1 MGFFVFKIYLRL
13 TNFLHI
19 FHDLISLDGQAFI
32 NVVAK
37 FMVEFPNSRFLNR
50 KTQPSMFTLVLLASI
65 SALAMNSFLPS
76 LPNMAEHFGSSTSI
90 MGLSVGIYLGAS
102 AVFQI
107 LVGPLSD
114 RIGRR
119 TVSLWA
125 LVIFILVSFACVYAP
140 NTESFMALRGLQ
152 AIAACTFVLARA
164 IVRDTTE
171 TQASGSKIAYISMGT
186 AICPMFG
193 PALGG
198 LMGGWFGWEA
208 NFWFIGG
215 LGILI
220 LIVAYFDLG
229 ETVPENTSGFREQFS
244 EYPELLKSRRFWGY
258 CLASA
263 FGAGAFFAYLGGGPF
278 VGSIVYNLSPEK
290 LGLYFGAPAIGY
302 FLGNFLSGRY
312 TTRFGI
318 DAMILWGLWI
328 IFSGLSLSMVF
339 SYLGYGSVETFFGF
353 MILVGL
359 GNGLSIPNSTAGML
373 SVRPHLAGTASGLG
387 GAMMIA
393 IGAALST
400 LAGAF
405 LVPGSNEMPLLLL
418 MWFSALSGVG
428 VILYVRLRNKKL
440 QTFVS

>member
-1 MGFFVFKIYLRL
+1 MGCFVFKIYLRL

-76 LPNMAEHFGSSTSI
+76 LPNMAVHFGSSTSI

-418 MWFSALSGVG
+418 MWFSSLSGVG

>member
-1 MGFFVFKIYLRL
+1 
-13 TNFLHI
+13 
-19 FHDLISLDGQAFI
+19 
-32 NVVAK
+32 
-37 FMVEFPNSRFLNR
+37 
-50 KTQPSMFTLVLLASI
+50 LASI

-76 LPNMAEHFGSSTSI
+76 LPNMAEHFGSSTAL
-90 MGLSVGIYLGAS
+90 MGLSVGVYLGTS
-102 AVFQI
+102 AIFQI

-125 LVIFILVSFACVYAP
+125 LIIFIVVSISCVYAP
-140 NTESFMALRGLQ
+140 NTFVFMFLRALQ
-152 AIAACTFVLARA
+152 AIAACTFVVARA

-198 LMGGWFGWEA
+198 LMDGWFGWEA

-215 LGILI
+215 LGLFILI
-220 LIVAYFDLG
+220 IAYFDLG
-229 ETVPENTSGFREQFS
+229 ETVPENTQGFRQQFS
-244 EYPELLKSRRFWGY
+244 EYPELLLSRRFWGY

-278 VGSIVYNLSPEK
+278 VGSIVYNLSPEM

-302 FLGNFLSGRY
+302 FFGNFLSGRF
-312 TTRFGI
+312 TIRFGI

-328 IFSGLSLSMVF
+328 IFSGLSLSMVC
-339 SYLGYGSVETFFGF
+339 SYIGYGTVETFFGF
-353 MILVGL
+353 MIFVGL
-359 GNGLSIPNSTAGML
+359 GNGLTIPNATAGML

-405 LVPGSNEMPLLLL
+405 LVPGSNEMPLLML
-418 MWFSALSGVG
+418 MWFSSLSGVA
-428 VILYVRLRNKKL
+428 VIIYVGQRNKKL
-440 QTFVS
+440 KKSF

>member
-1 MGFFVFKIYLRL
+1 ML
-13 TNFLHI
+13 
-19 FHDLISLDGQAFI
+19 
-32 NVVAK
+32 
-37 FMVEFPNSRFLNR
+37 M
-50 KTQPSMFTLVLLASI
+50 LVLLASI

-76 LPNMAEHFGSSTSI
+76 LPNMAEHFGSSTAL
-90 MGLSVGIYLGAS
+90 MGLSVGVYLGTS
-102 AVFQI
+102 AIFQI

-125 LVIFILVSFACVYAP
+125 LIIFSVVSISCVYAP
-140 NTESFMALRGLQ
+140 NTFVFMFLRALQ
-152 AIAACTFVLARA
+152 AIAACTFVVARA

-198 LMGGWFGWEA
+198 LMDGWFGWEA

-215 LGILI
+215 LGLLI
-220 LIVAYFDLG
+220 LVIAYFDLG
-229 ETVPENTSGFREQFS
+229 ETVPENTQGFRQQFS
-244 EYPELLKSRRFWGY
+244 EYPELLLSRRFWGY

-278 VGSIVYNLSPEK
+278 VGSIVYNLSPEM

-302 FLGNFLSGRY
+302 FFGNFLSGRF
-312 TTRFGI
+312 TIRFGI

-328 IFSGLSLSMVF
+328 IFSGLSLSMVC
-339 SYLGYGSVETFFGF
+339 SYIGYGTVETFFGF
-353 MILVGL
+353 MIFVGL
-359 GNGLSIPNSTAGML
+359 GNGLTIPNATAGML

-405 LVPGSNEMPLLLL
+405 LVPGSNEMPLLML
-418 MWFSALSGVG
+418 MWLSSLSGVA
-428 VILYVRLRNKKL
+428 VIIYVGQRNKKL
-440 QTFVS
+440 KKSV

>member
-1 MGFFVFKIYLRL
+1 ML
-13 TNFLHI
+13 
-19 FHDLISLDGQAFI
+19 
-32 NVVAK
+32 
-37 FMVEFPNSRFLNR
+37 
-50 KTQPSMFTLVLLASI
+50 TLVLLASI

-76 LPNMAEHFGSSTSI
+76 LPNMAEHFGSSTAL
-90 MGLSVGIYLGAS
+90 MGLSVGVYLGTS
-102 AVFQI
+102 AIFQI

-125 LVIFILVSFACVYAP
+125 LIIFSVVSISCVYAP
-140 NTESFMALRGLQ
+140 NTFVFMVLRALQ
-152 AIAACTFVLARA
+152 AIAACTFVVARA

-198 LMGGWFGWEA
+198 LLDGWFGWEA

-215 LGILI
+215 LGIFILLI
-220 LIVAYFDLG
+220 AYFDLG
-229 ETVPENTSGFREQFS
+229 ETVPENTQGFRQQFS
-244 EYPELLKSRRFWGY
+244 EYPELLLSRRFWGY

-278 VGSIVYNLSPEK
+278 VGSIVYNLSPEM

-302 FLGNFLSGRY
+302 FFGNFLSGRF
-312 TTRFGI
+312 TILFGI

-328 IFSGLSLSMVF
+328 IFSGLSLSMVC
-339 SYLGYGSVETFFGF
+339 SYVGYGTVETFFGF
-353 MILVGL
+353 MIFVGL
-359 GNGLSIPNSTAGML
+359 GNGLTIPNATAGML

-405 LVPGSNEMPLLLL
+405 LIPGSNEMPLLML
-418 MWFSALSGVG
+418 MWFSSLSGVA
-428 VILYVRLRNKKL
+428 VIIYVRQRNKRLKK
-440 QTFVS
+440 TV

>member
-1 MGFFVFKIYLRL
+1 M
-13 TNFLHI
+13 
-19 FHDLISLDGQAFI
+19 
-32 NVVAK
+32 AK
-37 FMVEFPNSRFLNR
+37 FPKPVFLNR
-50 KTQPSMFTLVLLASI
+50 ETQPSMLMLVLLASI

-76 LPNMAEHFGSSTSI
+76 LPNMAEHFGSSTAL
-90 MGLSVGIYLGAS
+90 MGLSVGVYLGTS
-102 AVFQI
+102 AIFQI

-125 LVIFILVSFACVYAP
+125 LIIFSVVSISCVYAP
-140 NTESFMALRGLQ
+140 NTFVFMVLRALQ
-152 AIAACTFVLARA
+152 AIAACTFVVARA

-198 LMGGWFGWEA
+198 LLDGWFGWEA

-215 LGILI
+215 LGIFILLI
-220 LIVAYFDLG
+220 AYFDLG
-229 ETVPENTSGFREQFS
+229 ETVPENTQGFRQQFS
-244 EYPELLKSRRFWGY
+244 EYPELLLSRRFWGY

-278 VGSIVYNLSPEK
+278 VGSIVYNLSPEM

-302 FLGNFLSGRY
+302 FFGNFLSGRF
-312 TTRFGI
+312 TILFGI

-328 IFSGLSLSMVF
+328 IFSGLSLSMVC
-339 SYLGYGSVETFFGF
+339 SYFGYGTVETFFGF
-353 MILVGL
+353 MIFVGL
-359 GNGLSIPNSTAGML
+359 GNGLTIPNATAGML

-405 LVPGSNEMPLLLL
+405 LVPGSNEMPLLML
-418 MWFSALSGVG
+418 MWFSSLSGVA
-428 VILYVRLRNKKL
+428 VIIYVRQRNKRLKKL
-440 QTFVS
+440 SNAGAP

>member
-1 MGFFVFKIYLRL
+1 MGCSVFKIYLRL

-19 FHDLISLDGQAFI
+19 FLDLISLDGQAFI

-76 LPNMAEHFGSSTSI
+76 LPNMAVHFGSSTSI

-418 MWFSALSGVG
+418 MWFSSLSGVG

>member
-1 MGFFVFKIYLRL
+1 
-13 TNFLHI
+13 
-19 FHDLISLDGQAFI
+19 
-32 NVVAK
+32 
-37 FMVEFPNSRFLNR
+37 MVEFSKPVFLNR
-50 KTQPSMFTLVLLASI
+50 ETQPSMLTLVLLASI

-76 LPNMAEHFGSSTSI
+76 LPNMAEHFGSSTAL
-90 MGLSVGIYLGAS
+90 MGLSVGVYLGAS
-102 AVFQI
+102 AIFQI

-125 LVIFILVSFACVYAP
+125 LIIFSVVSISCVYAP
-140 NTESFMALRGLQ
+140 NIFVFMFLRALQ
-152 AIAACTFVLARA
+152 AIAACTFVVARA
-164 IVRDTTE
+164 VVRDTTE

-198 LMGGWFGWEA
+198 LLDGWFGWEA

-215 LGILI
+215 LGFFIL
-220 LIVAYFDLG
+220 LIAYFDLG
-229 ETVPENTSGFREQFS
+229 ETVPENTQGFRQQFS
-244 EYPELLKSRRFWGY
+244 EYPELLLSRRFWGY

-278 VGSIVYNLSPEK
+278 VGSIVYNLSPEM

-302 FLGNFLSGRY
+302 FFGNFLSGRF
-312 TTRFGI
+312 TILFGI

-328 IFSGLSLSMVF
+328 IFSGLSLSMVC
-339 SYLGYGSVETFFGF
+339 SYVGYGTVETFFGF
-353 MILVGL
+353 MIFVGL
-359 GNGLSIPNSTAGML
+359 GNGLTIPNATAGML

-405 LVPGSNEMPLLLL
+405 LIPGSNEMPLLML
-418 MWFSALSGVG
+418 MWFSSLSGVA
-428 VILYVRLRNKKL
+428 VIIYVRQRNKRLKK
-440 QTFVS
+440 TV

>member
-1 MGFFVFKIYLRL
+1 MGCSVFKIYLRL

-19 FHDLISLDGQAFI
+19 FLDLISLDGQAFI

-76 LPNMAEHFGSSTSI
+76 LPNMAVHFGSSTSI

>member
-1 MGFFVFKIYLRL
+1 M
-13 TNFLHI
+13 
-19 FHDLISLDGQAFI
+19 
-32 NVVAK
+32 AK
-37 FMVEFPNSRFLNR
+37 FPKPVFLNR
-50 KTQPSMFTLVLLASI
+50 ETQPSMLMLVLLASI

-76 LPNMAEHFGSSTSI
+76 LPNMAEHFGSSTAL
-90 MGLSVGIYLGAS
+90 MGLSVGVYLGTS
-102 AVFQI
+102 AIFQI

-125 LVIFILVSFACVYAP
+125 LIIFSVVSISCVYAP
-140 NTESFMALRGLQ
+140 NTFVFMFLRAIQ
-152 AIAACTFVLARA
+152 AIAACTFVVARA

-198 LMGGWFGWEA
+198 LLDGWFGWEA

-215 LGILI
+215 LGIFILLI
-220 LIVAYFDLG
+220 AYFDLG
-229 ETVPENTSGFREQFS
+229 ETVPENTQGFRQQFS
-244 EYPELLKSRRFWGY
+244 EYPELLLSRRFWGY

-278 VGSIVYNLSPEK
+278 VGSIVYNLSPEM

-302 FLGNFLSGRY
+302 FFGNFLSGRF
-312 TTRFGI
+312 TIRFGI

-328 IFSGLSLSMVF
+328 IFFGLSLSMVC
-339 SYLGYGSVETFFGF
+339 SYVGYGTVETFFGF
-353 MILVGL
+353 MIFVGL
-359 GNGLSIPNSTAGML
+359 GNGLTIPNATAGML

-405 LVPGSNEMPLLLL
+405 LIPGSNEMPLLML
-418 MWFSALSGVG
+418 MWFSSLSGVA
-428 VILYVRLRNKKL
+428 VIIYVRQRNKRLKKS
-440 QTFVS
+440 V

>member
-1 MGFFVFKIYLRL
+1 
-13 TNFLHI
+13 
-19 FHDLISLDGQAFI
+19 
-32 NVVAK
+32 
-37 FMVEFPNSRFLNR
+37 
-50 KTQPSMFTLVLLASI
+50 
-65 SALAMNSFLPS
+65 MNSFLPS
-76 LPNMAEHFGSSTSI
+76 LPNMAEHFGSSTAL
-90 MGLSVGIYLGAS
+90 MGLSVGVYLGTS
-102 AVFQI
+102 AIFQI

-125 LVIFILVSFACVYAP
+125 LIIFSVVSISCVYAP
-140 NTESFMALRGLQ
+140 NTFVFMFLRALQ
-152 AIAACTFVLARA
+152 AIAACTFVVARA
-164 IVRDTTE
+164 VVRDTTE

-198 LMGGWFGWEA
+198 LLDGWFGWEA

-215 LGILI
+215 LGLFIL
-220 LIVAYFDLG
+220 LIAYFDLG
-229 ETVPENTSGFREQFS
+229 ETVPENTQGFRQQFS
-244 EYPELLKSRRFWGY
+244 EYPELLLSRRFWGY

-278 VGSIVYNLSPEK
+278 VGSIVYNLSPEM

-302 FLGNFLSGRY
+302 FFGNFLSGRF
-312 TTRFGI
+312 TIRFGI

-328 IFSGLSLSMVF
+328 IFFGLSLSMVC
-339 SYLGYGSVETFFGF
+339 SYVGYGTVETFFGF
-353 MILVGL
+353 MIFVGL
-359 GNGLSIPNSTAGML
+359 GNGLTIPNATAGML

-405 LVPGSNEMPLLLL
+405 LIPGSNEMPLLML
-418 MWFSALSGVG
+418 MWFSSLSGVA
-428 VILYVRLRNKKL
+428 VIIYVRQRNKRLKK
-440 QTFVS
+440 SI

>member
-1 MGFFVFKIYLRL
+1 MV
-13 TNFLHI
+13 
-19 FHDLISLDGQAFI
+19 
-32 NVVAK
+32 K
-37 FMVEFPNSRFLNR
+37 FSKPVFLNR
-50 KTQPSMFTLVLLASI
+50 ETQPSMLTLVLLASI
-65 SALAMNSFLPS
+65 SALAMNRFLPS
-76 LPNMAEHFGSSTSI
+76 LPNMAEHFGTSTAL
-90 MGLSVGIYLGAS
+90 MGLSVGVYLGTS
-102 AVFQI
+102 AIFQI

-125 LVIFILVSFACVYAP
+125 LIIFSVVSISCVYAP
-140 NTESFMALRGLQ
+140 NTFVFMVLRALQ
-152 AIAACTFVLARA
+152 AIAACTFVVARA

-198 LMGGWFGWEA
+198 LLDGWFGWEA

-215 LGILI
+215 LGIFILLI
-220 LIVAYFDLG
+220 AYFDLG
-229 ETVPENTSGFREQFS
+229 ETVPENTQGFRQQFS
-244 EYPELLKSRRFWGY
+244 EYPELLLSRRFWGY

-278 VGSIVYNLSPEK
+278 VGSIVYNLSPEM

-302 FLGNFLSGRY
+302 FFGNFLSGRF
-312 TTRFGI
+312 TILFGI

-328 IFSGLSLSMVF
+328 IFSGLSLSMVC
-339 SYLGYGSVETFFGF
+339 SYFGYGTVETFFGF
-353 MILVGL
+353 MIFVGL
-359 GNGLSIPNSTAGML
+359 GNGLTIPNATAGML

-405 LVPGSNEMPLLLL
+405 LIPGSNEMPLLML
-418 MWFSALSGVG
+418 MWFSSLSGVA
-428 VILYVRLRNKKL
+428 VIIYVRQRNKRLKKL
-440 QTFVS
+440 SNAGAP

>member
-1 MGFFVFKIYLRL
+1 ML
-13 TNFLHI
+13 
-19 FHDLISLDGQAFI
+19 
-32 NVVAK
+32 
-37 FMVEFPNSRFLNR
+37 
-50 KTQPSMFTLVLLASI
+50 TLVLLASI

-76 LPNMAEHFGSSTSI
+76 LPNMAEHFGSSTAL
-90 MGLSVGIYLGAS
+90 MGLSVGVYLGTS
-102 AVFQI
+102 AIFQI

-125 LVIFILVSFACVYAP
+125 LIIFIVVSISCVYAP
-140 NTESFMALRGLQ
+140 NTFVFMFLRALQ
-152 AIAACTFVLARA
+152 AIAACTFVVARA

-171 TQASGSKIAYISMGT
+171 TQESGSKIAYISMGT

-198 LMGGWFGWEA
+198 LMDGWFGWEA

-215 LGILI
+215 LGLFILI
-220 LIVAYFDLG
+220 IAYFDLG
-229 ETVPENTSGFREQFS
+229 ETVPENTQGFRQQFS
-244 EYPELLKSRRFWGY
+244 EYPELLLSRRFWGY

-278 VGSIVYNLSPEK
+278 VGSIVYNLSPEM

-302 FLGNFLSGRY
+302 FFGNFLSGRF
-312 TTRFGI
+312 TIRFGI

-328 IFSGLSLSMVF
+328 IFAGLSLSMVC
-339 SYLGYGSVETFFGF
+339 SYLGYATVETFFGF
-353 MILVGL
+353 MIFVGL
-359 GNGLSIPNSTAGML
+359 GNGLTIPNATAGML

-405 LVPGSNEMPLLLL
+405 LVPGSNEMPLLML
-418 MWFSALSGVG
+418 MWLSSLSGVA
-428 VILYVRLRNKKL
+428 VIIYVRQRNKRLKNL
-440 QTFVS
+440 SNTGSS

>member
-1 MGFFVFKIYLRL
+1 ML
-13 TNFLHI
+13 
-19 FHDLISLDGQAFI
+19 
-32 NVVAK
+32 
-37 FMVEFPNSRFLNR
+37 
-50 KTQPSMFTLVLLASI
+50 TLVLLASI

-76 LPNMAEHFGSSTSI
+76 LPNMAEHFGSSTAL
-90 MGLSVGIYLGAS
+90 MGLSVGVYLGTS

-125 LVIFILVSFACVYAP
+125 LIIFIVVSISCVYAP
-140 NTESFMALRGLQ
+140 NTFVFMCLRALQ
-152 AIAACTFVLARA
+152 AIAACTFVVARA

-198 LMGGWFGWEA
+198 LMDGWFGWEA

-215 LGILI
+215 LGLFILVI
-220 LIVAYFDLG
+220 AYFDLG
-229 ETVPENTSGFREQFS
+229 ETVPENTQGFRQQFS
-244 EYPELLKSRRFWGY
+244 EYPELLLSRRFWGY

-278 VGSIVYNLSPEK
+278 VGSIVYNLSPEM

-302 FLGNFLSGRY
+302 FFGNFPSGRF
-312 TTRFGI
+312 TIRFGI

-328 IFSGLSLSMVF
+328 IFSGLSLSMVC
-339 SYLGYGSVETFFGF
+339 SYIGYGTVETFFGF
-353 MILVGL
+353 MIFVGL
-359 GNGLSIPNSTAGML
+359 GNGLTIPNATAGML

-405 LVPGSNEMPLLLL
+405 LVPGSNEMPLLML
-418 MWFSALSGVG
+418 MWFSSLSGVA
-428 VILYVRLRNKKL
+428 VIIYVGQRNKKL
-440 QTFVS
+440 KKSV

>member
-1 MGFFVFKIYLRL
+1 ML
-13 TNFLHI
+13 
-19 FHDLISLDGQAFI
+19 
-32 NVVAK
+32 
-37 FMVEFPNSRFLNR
+37 
-50 KTQPSMFTLVLLASI
+50 TLVLLASI

-76 LPNMAEHFGSSTSI
+76 LPNMAEHFGSSTAL
-90 MGLSVGIYLGAS
+90 MGLSVGVYLGTS
-102 AVFQI
+102 AIFQI

-125 LVIFILVSFACVYAP
+125 LIIFIVVSISCVYAP
-140 NTESFMALRGLQ
+140 NTFVFMFLRALQ
-152 AIAACTFVLARA
+152 AIAACTFVVARA

-198 LMGGWFGWEA
+198 LMDGWFGWEA

-215 LGILI
+215 LGLFILI
-220 LIVAYFDLG
+220 IAYFDLG
-229 ETVPENTSGFREQFS
+229 ETVPENTQGFRQQFS
-244 EYPELLKSRRFWGY
+244 EYPELLLSRRFWGY

-278 VGSIVYNLSPEK
+278 VGSIVYNLSPEM

-302 FLGNFLSGRY
+302 FFGNFLSGRF
-312 TTRFGI
+312 TIRFGI

-328 IFSGLSLSMVF
+328 IFSGLSLSMVC
-339 SYLGYGSVETFFGF
+339 SYIGYGTVETFFGF
-353 MILVGL
+353 MIFVGL
-359 GNGLSIPNSTAGML
+359 GNGLTIPNATAGML

-405 LVPGSNEMPLLLL
+405 LVPGSNEMPLLML
-418 MWFSALSGVG
+418 MWFSSLSGVA
-428 VILYVRLRNKKL
+428 VIIYVGQRNKKL
-440 QTFVS
+440 KKSV

>member
-1 MGFFVFKIYLRL
+1 M
-13 TNFLHI
+13 
-19 FHDLISLDGQAFI
+19 
-32 NVVAK
+32 AK
-37 FMVEFPNSRFLNR
+37 FPKPVFLNR
-50 KTQPSMFTLVLLASI
+50 ETQPSMLMLVLLASI

-76 LPNMAEHFGSSTSI
+76 LPNMAEHFGSSTAL
-90 MGLSVGIYLGAS
+90 MGLSVGVYLGTS
-102 AVFQI
+102 AIFQI

-125 LVIFILVSFACVYAP
+125 LIIFSVVSISCVYAP
-140 NTESFMALRGLQ
+140 NTFVFMFLRALQ
-152 AIAACTFVLARA
+152 AIAACTFVVARA

-171 TQASGSKIAYISMGT
+171 TQASGSKIAYISMGS

-198 LMGGWFGWEA
+198 LLDGWFGWEA

-215 LGILI
+215 LGIFILLI
-220 LIVAYFDLG
+220 AYFDLG
-229 ETVPENTSGFREQFS
+229 ETVPENTQGFRQQFS
-244 EYPELLKSRRFWGY
+244 EYPELLLSRRFWGY

-278 VGSIVYNLSPEK
+278 VGSIVYNLSPEM

-302 FLGNFLSGRY
+302 FFGNFLSGRF
-312 TTRFGI
+312 TIRFGI

-328 IFSGLSLSMVF
+328 IFFGLSLSMVC
-339 SYLGYGSVETFFGF
+339 SYVGYGTVETFFGF
-353 MILVGL
+353 MIFVGL
-359 GNGLSIPNSTAGML
+359 GNGLTIPNATAGML

-405 LVPGSNEMPLLLL
+405 LIPGSNEMPLLML
-418 MWFSALSGVG
+418 MWFSSLSGVA
-428 VILYVRLRNKKL
+428 VIIYVRQRNKRLKKS
-440 QTFVS
+440 V